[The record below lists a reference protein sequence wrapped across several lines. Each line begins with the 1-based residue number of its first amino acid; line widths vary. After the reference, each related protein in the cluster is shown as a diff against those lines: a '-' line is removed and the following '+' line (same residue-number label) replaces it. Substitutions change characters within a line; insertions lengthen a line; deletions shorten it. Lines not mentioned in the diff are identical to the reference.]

1 MRIRNLQQLRDS
13 APENLKGAS
22 DEQLVME
29 FANATG
35 RDPMEVAGR
44 LGLSTGAKRGDFMAG
59 LSSGVDQLQGLG
71 YSALAGAADLVGF
84 DSGRDYL
91 NRQAEAQQY
100 EAYFAGKPE
109 RERVEDI
116 GGFGDAVDWVQYQIG
131 KQVPIMA
138 GLIGAQ
144 AIPGVGQ
151 AATATGLTR
160 LAATAPSILGGGGL
174 RAGADFAARRAALE
188 QGRALGSSTLVG
200 SALGFGDL
208 YQASGEDGEYNPYA
222 ALAMAPLY
230 GAGEAVV
237 PALINR
243 GIRAPQELTGGL
255 VARMAKSAGIG
266 AVGEAGTEAFQT
278 TLTRAIDSTATAETA
293 GSEYLN
299 AVLAGGVVGGAFSS
313 LGGIKAPVK
322 APAEEQPKTL
332 VNELNEVDLAAPAAS
347 VAPTAAVEQP
357 ATQQEV
363 PKRSRKK
370 PTVQPVD
377 PAVADIAPD
386 FSSRTAYD
394 IVANDPNN
402 ETFITLR
409 SAANES
415 PLPVKQAKILQNQ
428 ITKLQKEIDSAK
440 PEAAPTENAK
450 GKKFSPAT
458 VAVTQK
464 RLDKKFADEQAKRTE
479 TLSNLQARL
488 TNGVDVGQAK
498 AKFKT
503 LEEGLRKIALVDGN
517 PVVREE
523 LTPEELAAI
532 ESVDTDLFAAIQPQE
547 APTQVVGQEAD
558 LTATNAPVE
567 TDGAVM
573 QQEELDVA
581 VPEQDAAVSVEQAP
595 TAAPAPVNTKAPT
608 AARKAVKAA
617 KQVETTDTLAMEQQN
632 LDLGVETLWDAE
644 DMADLTAEIDNINK
658 GQGRITTAADE
669 DQIGGTL
676 KAEVTTPPVKFGGK
690 VTLPDGVIAGIA
702 VAMRNPRDPEMV
714 KPLAYQ
720 KGVAAI
726 DEELTAEYGERMKG
740 INVELQKL
748 ALMYKRLQDAGSNL
762 MNVGK
767 GRKGKPAPDKIRDY
781 RALVRDTK
789 KQIEGVLASGLL
801 GETKQESLANMQAII
816 SSVKT
821 RNEKKLSSG
830 PVSMIGRS
838 VLELAAERYNSKAN
852 KFDRVVDYTKFLDTM
867 VSNMFTAYVSG
878 KLTEAS
884 MGTRVTGN
892 QTRTSNAELKRGA
905 TQPLEDALRG
915 TEKTGDII
923 IPASKKQNREEQVVA
938 ANVPEPEKGTLPKG
952 QQWRQRPYNNGA
964 LVDIIKRVADPKG
977 TGTSSPY
984 ARALAKAI
992 ITALNGAA
1000 NSGGPSISP
1009 AVVLFDKD
1017 SGETPR
1023 YAPTEGPNGTVY
1035 LSRVASQEVVLH
1047 EAMHAATQWFIY
1059 SNPEHE
1065 TVKNLLNSVDEIIEF
1080 ADDGG
1085 IDELPFMSTS
1095 YKEQSKQVVEIL
1107 RQKRDAG
1114 GDTGPL
1120 DAVAELVA
1128 YGTTLNSFMSMLKGI
1143 NTESTD
1149 QQVRTWLSIVDDAF
1163 KRIMAVVRDLLGMPN
1178 TMASKVLEN
1187 SIIMLEFIAA
1197 RESDVPEQFV
1207 GNRLD
1212 HAFDARINT
1221 TQTNENETLADGS
1234 YLTNLAIAA
1243 SERAQKSEDRILST
1257 KFLFDRLGW
1266 SKLLGKELPDGTFE
1280 QGLLLAKMSK
1290 LAEAIRNNL
1299 PNTTRFIS
1307 LFNANF
1313 AVSPFKQLIA
1323 AGEAFKQDRSRF
1335 FLYVDKFIRYIERAT
1350 PEEAQA
1356 IINYLNDGNS
1366 TRLDTYKEADNLKEF
1381 ADETKRILVQ
1391 LAQSL
1396 QNKEDR
1402 DFFIT
1407 QDKLTGEWNL
1417 SGKFSDIMIGVS
1429 DKKAISSHKLGMGGI
1444 TKQLKAASES
1454 YDEATFNDFVGDFMQ
1469 VDANGD
1475 PILDDDFYRVL
1486 VDVSAAGEGATDRVM
1501 FVSKSK
1507 YEMANGDIHSLTNNL
1522 GTGAVIRSVDTSNT
1536 YRYRKFSDGKHT
1548 FVANKSFPD
1557 ALNAKRQREF
1567 ALAMRNTF
1575 GALSMEAASKNY
1587 VNNLLASDFIYDS
1600 VRELN
1605 ESLGI
1610 TDPAVMYTEEMLEKA
1625 SELTKTG
1632 SSSDWRAN
1640 WKARA
1645 PGSLFVKVPAEGW
1658 GEMAGKIIPGE
1669 VWVAINDMADRNP
1682 IFNSRF
1688 YNNSLATWKT
1698 SKTVWNLGTQFTNIL
1713 SNVVLMMFH
1722 GIPMRTAIEAANLL
1736 VRFDA
1741 NPMSLTK
1748 EQRAAVSGFYKSGA
1762 MIGNFANTEIK
1773 QLYADTML
1781 ESLSPFKEDTV
1792 LTRVTG
1798 MMNLEQKLVEK
1809 AGKAAGSV
1817 KDKAQKVHDFMLA
1830 SYNMG
1835 DNVFR
1840 FAAFL
1845 QRAGTLT
1852 KQRNETTLSDKTIF
1866 DAGLYAKG
1874 AFIDYDIDAF
1884 GIKMARQTVMPFV
1897 SYTYGIVPVL
1907 ARIAATKP
1915 WLIANTFATMA
1926 LLDFAMAALAGD
1938 DDDEIRELGPK
1949 GMEDR
1954 IFGFGPSMH
1963 VRLPFFGDSEN
1974 PVYLRWGDY
1983 VPMASSV
1990 RGGMPNS
1997 FMGIESWPQGMS
2009 PSNPFFTLGATMFGF
2024 DTFRGESF
2032 FAPTN
2037 TSGDNVKEVL
2047 RRSYDLFAPPMAS
2060 STNYG
2065 KFEDLLN
2072 DKVGPTGDEKSA
2084 AMFLFSRIMGLKL
2097 MDYNLAEEEYFRGVR
2112 ASKSN
2117 REFRAAINKM
2127 RRDEYAKGYPDYEE
2141 LDAKIMELYEEM
2153 RRAYNEI
2160 YKIEEE

>member
-1 MRIRNLQQLRDS
+1 MGIRTLEELRLA
-13 APENLKGAS
+13 APEELKNAS
-22 DEQLVME
+22 DEQLVFE
-29 FANATG
+29 FANDLG
-35 RDPMEVAGR
+35 EDPRQLAKYF
-44 LGLSTGAKRGDFMAG
+44 GLSTGANRGDFTAG
-59 LSSGVDQLQGLG
+59 VASGVDALQGLG
-71 YSALAGAADLVGF
+71 YSALAGAADIFGA
-84 DSGRDYL
+84 DSARDYL

-116 GGFGDAVDWVQYQIG
+116 GGFGDAIDWAQYQLG

-160 LAATAPSILGGGGL
+160 LAATAPTILGGGGL
-174 RAGADFAARRAALE
+174 RAGANFAARRAALE

-222 ALAMAPLY
+222 ALAMALPY
-230 GAGEAVV
+230 GAAEAVV

-278 TLTRAIDSTATAETA
+278 TLTRGIDSTATADTA

-299 AVLAGGVVGGAFSS
+299 AILAGGVVGGTLSS
-313 LGGIKAPVK
+313 LGGIKAPAK
-322 APAEEQPKTL
+322 APTEEQPKAL
-332 VNELNEVDLAAPAAS
+332 VNELNEVDLAAPTTP

-357 ATQQEV
+357 TTQQEV

-370 PTVQPVD
+370 PTVEPVS
-377 PAVADIAPD
+377 AEVADIAPD

-409 SAANES
+409 RAANEA
-415 PLPVKQAKILQNQ
+415 PLPAKQAKILQNQ
-428 ITKLQKEIDSAK
+428 INKLQTQIASAK

-479 TLSNLQARL
+479 ELNNLQARL

-532 ESVDTDLFAAIQPQE
+532 ESVDADLFAAIQPQE
-547 APTQVVGQEAD
+547 APTQLVDQEAD
-558 LTATNAPVE
+558 LTAVNAPVE

-573 QQEELDVA
+573 QQAELDVA
-581 VPEQDAAVSVEQAP
+581 IPEQDAAVSAEQAP
-595 TAAPAPVNTKAPT
+595 TTAAAPVNTKAPT
-608 AARKAVKAA
+608 AARKATKAA

-690 VTLPDGVIAGIA
+690 VTLPNGVIAGIA

-714 KPLAYQ
+714 KPVAYQ
-720 KGVAAI
+720 TGVAAI

-816 SSVKT
+816 SSIKT
-821 RNEKKLSSG
+821 RNENKLSSG
-830 PVSMIGRS
+830 TVSMVGRGM
-838 VLELAAERYNSKAN
+838 LELAAERYNSKAN
-852 KFDRVVDYTKFLDTM
+852 RFKRVVDYTKFLDAM
-867 VSNMFTAYVSG
+867 VSSMFTAYVSG

-892 QTRTSNAELKRGA
+892 PTRTSEAEIKKGA

-923 IPASKKQNREEQVVA
+923 IPASKKQNREEQVIA
-938 ANVPEPEKGTLPKG
+938 SNVPEPDKDTLPEG
-952 QQWRQRPYNNGA
+952 QEWRQRPYNNGA
-964 LVDIIKRVADPKG
+964 LVDIIKRVADPSG
-977 TGTSSPY
+977 TRISSPY

-992 ITALNGAA
+992 ITALDGAA

-1009 AVVLFDKD
+1009 AVVLFEPK

-1035 LSRVASQEVVLH
+1035 LSRFASQEVVLH

-1059 SNPEHE
+1059 SNPEHA

-1080 ADDGG
+1080 ADGGG
-1085 IDELPFMSTS
+1085 IRELPFMSDS
-1095 YKEQSKQVVEIL
+1095 YKKQSEQVVEIL

-1197 RESDVPEQFV
+1197 RESDVPSQFV

-1234 YLTNLAIAA
+1234 YLTNLATAA

-1266 SKLLGKELPDGTFE
+1266 SKLLGKELPDGTFQ

-1290 LAEAIRNNL
+1290 LADAIRQNL

-1486 VDVSAAGEGATDRVM
+1486 VDVSAAGEGAVDRVM

-1522 GTGAVIRSVDTSNT
+1522 GTGAVIKSVDTSNT

-1557 ALNAKRQREF
+1557 ALSAKRQREF

-1600 VRELN
+1600 VQELN

-1610 TDPAVMYTEEMLEKA
+1610 TDPAMMYTEEMLEKA

-1736 VRFDA
+1736 VRFEA

-1773 QLYADTML
+1773 QLYADTLL

-1845 QRAGTLT
+1845 QRAGTLS

-1915 WLIANTFATMA
+1915 WMIANVFATMA

-1954 IFGFGPSMH
+1954 MFGFGPSMH

-2097 MDYNLAEEEYFRGVR
+2097 VDYNLAEEEYFRGVR
-2112 ASKSN
+2112 ASKSA
-2117 REFRAAINKM
+2117 REFKAAINKM

-2153 RRAYNEI
+2153 RQAYNEI